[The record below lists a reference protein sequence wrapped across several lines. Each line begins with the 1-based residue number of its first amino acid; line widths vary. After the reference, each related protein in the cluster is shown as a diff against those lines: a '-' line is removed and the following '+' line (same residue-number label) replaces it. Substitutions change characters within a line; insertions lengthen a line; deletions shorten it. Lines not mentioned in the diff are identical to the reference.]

1 MLLGVLA
8 GHLPFVI
15 LRGGDAES
23 LHSLDDGSL
32 DEFHRF
38 KAAIDLLGKNK
49 CETFLFVLACCQF
62 SVAEIQQ
69 H

>member
-1 MLLGVLA
+1 M
-8 GHLPFVI
+8 PK
-15 LRGGDAES
+15 S

-49 CETFLFVLACCQF
+49 CETFLFVLACGQF